1 MAACDIRKT
10 QMSVDTVWHERSPR
24 PAVPLLVGI
33 APAAIGSPRDTTP
46 LQASSPIRS
55 CALKMPLVSARSDI
69 SDASW

>member
-10 QMSVDTVWHERSPR
+10 QTSVGTVWHERGPR
-24 PAVPLLVGI
+24 LAVPLVGT
-33 APAAIGSPRDTTP
+33 APVIGSPRDKTL
-46 LQASSPIRS
+46 LQASSSIRS

>member
-1 MAACDIRKT
+1 MSAA
-10 QMSVDTVWHERSPR
+10 PGL
-24 PAVPLLVGI
+24 AVPLLVGT
-33 APAAIGSPRDTTP
+33 AQAVIGSPRDTTL

>member
-1 MAACDIRKT
+1 MSAALGL
-10 QMSVDTVWHERSPR
+10 
-24 PAVPLLVGI
+24 AVPLLVGT
-33 APAAIGSPRDTTP
+33 APAVIGSPRDTTL